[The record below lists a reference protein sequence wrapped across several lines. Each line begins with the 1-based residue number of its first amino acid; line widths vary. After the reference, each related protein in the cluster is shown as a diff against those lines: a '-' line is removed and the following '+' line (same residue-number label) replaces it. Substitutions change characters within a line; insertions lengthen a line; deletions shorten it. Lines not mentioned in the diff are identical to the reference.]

1 MIMKMELA
9 CVGAMGDHLSNNEP
23 PAGFRIDFKHNA
35 PAELDKQV
43 KMAANFISFSGIST
57 KT

>member
-1 MIMKMELA
+1 MKMELT
-9 CVGAMGDHLSNNEP
+9 CVGAMDDHLSSNEP

-35 PAELDKQV
+35 PAQLDKQV
-43 KMAANFISFSGIST
+43 KTAANFISFSGKST

>member
-1 MIMKMELA
+1 MIMKMELT
-9 CVGAMGDHLSNNEP
+9 CVGAMDDHLSSNEP

-35 PAELDKQV
+35 PAQLDKQV
-43 KMAANFISFSGIST
+43 KTAANFINFSGKNT